1 MNEGRSRWANALL
14 SGMFGAAALTVVH
27 ESVRR
32 IRHDAPRMDTYG
44 RRAIAGGMRA
54 VGVEPPDEDRLQAA
68 ALAGDL
74 LSNSLYYSLVGLG
87 EPSGALARGA
97 ALGAA
102 AGLGAVAL
110 PPLMGLGHRPGA
122 RTIRTAVMTVGWY
135 LAGGLAAAAAYRRLA
150 SRDGHFA
157 RS

>member
-1 MNEGRSRWANALL
+1 MKGPEPRWGDALL
-14 SGMFGAAALTVVH
+14 SGLAGAVTLTLVH

-32 IRHDAPRMDTYG
+32 LRPDAPRMDTLG
-44 RRAIAGGMRA
+44 RRTIARGMEAIGM
-54 VGVEPPDEDRLQAA
+54 EPPSGDRLQAA

-74 LSNSLYYSLVGLG
+74 VSNTLYYSLVGLG

-110 PPLMGLGHRPGA
+110 PPVMGLGHRPGA